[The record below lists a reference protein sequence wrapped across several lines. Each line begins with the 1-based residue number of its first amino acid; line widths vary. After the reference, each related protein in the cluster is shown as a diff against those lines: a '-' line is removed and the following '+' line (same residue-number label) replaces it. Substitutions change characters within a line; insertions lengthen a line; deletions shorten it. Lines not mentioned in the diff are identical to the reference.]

1 MPGTEQPSRSDIGG
15 AAITLMSLRDGDLVS
30 WHLRSKLKALPIHDP
45 KTFSLRSTISYL
57 INISEPLPIGVV
69 TIRTALNEIRGAAI
83 EKYTK
88 PDKFE
93 SVRETVAYMVNREV
107 KSPKCTWKRHGHCL
121 VLLARCELVER
132 ANIPGVALEFV
143 TRTGKSAWAVHRDP
157 PPGNWSIQNE
167 RNLLKSHFR
176 KDSNHEEDTFHRAAD
191 CLCSTSAQCSDSS
204 LRRFH
209 PGEKQE

>member
-83 EKYTK
+83 EEYTK

-93 SVRETVAYMVNREV
+93 SMRETVAYMVNREV
-107 KSPKCTWKRHGHCL
+107 KSPKCTWKRHAHCL

-143 TRTGKSAWAVHRDP
+143 TRTGKSAWAVHRMPDVNDILGHP
-157 PPGNWSIQNE
+157 VYLE
-167 RNLLKSHFR
+167 RNEIVAYSQCPQKLQVRPHQQSSCNGRPKLVKTVR
-176 KDSNHEEDTFHRAAD
+176 RIAAT
-191 CLCSTSAQCSDSS
+191 LFA
-204 LRRFH
+204 
-209 PGEKQE
+209 